1 MEELEYRNTS
11 KRLHDYYINAQK
23 SLDIEFGLSQA
34 ICKVGDI
41 VKDSVRIILVDKI
54 STSKAVNGSLPEPVY
69 HGFALKKDLT
79 HKKSENIESIY
90 GNHLTELIKTKHK

>member
-1 MEELEYRNTS
+1 MEEL
-11 KRLHDYYINAQK
+11 DYINKSKQIYADYITSQK
-23 SLDIEFGLSQA
+23 TLDIEFGLSQA
-34 ICKVGDI
+34 IYKVGDI

-54 STSKAVNGSLPEPVY
+54 STSKVVNGSLPEPVY

-90 GNHLTELIKTKHK
+90 GNHLTELIKPKQK